1 MKKPNGPFRRLTK
14 SNPMAN
20 HPTMPFV
27 QRLCYSLVSGALIL
41 TIFYFGQHIIL
52 PIAFACLFSIILIA
66 PSDRMEKTGVNRGL
80 SASISVVVSVCL
92 VAILFY
98 LVSKQVYG
106 FREALPAFSA
116 HLKTLIAQFDEWIQN
131 KLHISDFSLTQYLDQ
146 LVSKNTSNATALLGS
161 TVSSLSGALVTLAMI
176 PIYTFLLLLYRDLIV
191 RFVVSSFDEKH
202 SERVRQ
208 VLEKTKNV
216 INQYVLGLFLEMVIV
231 CVLYCTGFFILG
243 VRFALLLGVLSA
255 LLNIIPYLGF
265 FTAFIMTT
273 VITLSTN
280 SPATALGAAIVLIAV
295 HILDGNVLM
304 PKIVGS
310 KMKINALFT
319 IMSVIIGDAV
329 WGVPGMFL
337 ALPVV
342 AILKILS
349 DSTGHLPPWGLLV
362 GDEIILSR
370 KKQKS

>member
-329 WGVPGMFL
+329 WGIPGMFL